1 MAERSKSFPVI
12 DADSHVLEPVAIW
25 DEYLDPEYRVV
36 ARSWFWHEH
45 DEVGPHTILNGKPAP
60 ELATPNLPRYALW
73 RPGMTPQDIGE
84 LDPNTPHPVNPGAN
98 DAKARLAD
106 MDAMGVDQALLFP
119 TMFAEYYPV
128 IENPDVAYALAR
140 AYNDWILDFCKA
152 NPDRLVPVAVLPMQD
167 VNFAVREARRV
178 AGLGF
183 RAAMVRPIFFN
194 DRYPHDRYYWPLWRE
209 LEAQEI
215 MMCAHPTAGPAAAE
229 MDANAPFIERVTAN
243 LNLGHPVAE
252 ITAPAMDN
260 ATFVVAL
267 MADGLME
274 KFPKLKL
281 HLVHSGAAWLTVA
294 LEKTETYL
302 WLSHQEDPVSL
313 DPEGVFYNRQNLI
326 HFNASDS
333 SVRRMP
339 DIFEDIGAWG
349 SRYPNH
355 DAADAWEA
363 IEDLRS
369 GSVPEATIEKLMG
382 GNIARVLGLKP
393 AVPA

>member
-1 MAERSKSFPVI
+1 
-12 DADSHVLEPVAIW
+12 
-25 DEYLDPEYRVV
+25 
-36 ARSWFWHEH
+36 
-45 DEVGPHTILNGKPAP
+45 
-60 ELATPNLPRYALW
+60 
-73 RPGMTPQDIGE
+73 
-84 LDPNTPHPVNPGAN
+84 
-98 DAKARLAD
+98 
-106 MDAMGVDQALLFP
+106 
-119 TMFAEYYPV
+119 
-128 IENPDVAYALAR
+128 
-140 AYNDWILDFCKA
+140 
-152 NPDRLVPVAVLPMQD
+152 MQD

-194 DRYPHDRYYWPLWRE
+194 DRFPHDRYYWPLWKE
-209 LEAQEI
+209 LEAQGV
-215 MMCAHPTAGPAAAE
+215 MMCAHPMAGPAAAE

-252 ITAPAMDN
+252 FTAPAMDN
-260 ATFVVAL
+260 ATFLVAL

-274 KFPKLKL
+274 KFPKLKMEF
-281 HLVHSGAAWLTVA
+281 VHSGAAWLTVA

-339 DIFEDIGAWG
+339 DVFEEIGAWG

-369 GSVPEATIEKLMG
+369 GGVPEATIEKLMG
-382 GNIARVLGLKP
+382 GNVARVLGLKP